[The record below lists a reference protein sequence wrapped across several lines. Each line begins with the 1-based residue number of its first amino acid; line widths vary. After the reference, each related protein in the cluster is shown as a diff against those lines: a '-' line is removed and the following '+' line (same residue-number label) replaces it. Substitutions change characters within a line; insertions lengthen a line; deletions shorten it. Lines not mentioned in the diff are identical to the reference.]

1 MITID
6 EITLSEGDHDTPADG
21 MCFLEAVA
29 YFGYGPF
36 SDRPACVSP
45 VIAEFGRTSN
55 DKMPDNETRDKWLKP
70 LIPIMIGTAGSAE
83 LELRRA
89 FRLADWAVREIA
101 PIALDRAGLGDHA
114 ATLRALLP
122 IVDEGTAHQSARV
135 ISLCAFAN
143 DTAYYAHDAAYDAA
157 CYAYDANEAVCA
169 AYGAARAAAY
179 AALTVTGKDVIYA
192 MISDIIKELCAM
204 KDEVGE

>member
-1 MITID
+1 MKTID
-6 EITLSEGDHDTPADG
+6 DIAQGKCSTVIT
-21 MCFLEAVA
+21 
-29 YFGYGPF
+29 
-36 SDRPACVSP
+36 
-45 VIAEFGRTSN
+45 EFYLTSSRE
-55 DKMPDNETRDKWLKP
+55 MPDAATRDKWLMP
-70 LIPIMIGTAGSAE
+70 LIPLLAGTAGSAE
-83 LELRRA
+83 LETRRL
-89 FRLADWAVREIA
+89 FRLADWAVHEIA

-122 IVDEGTAHQSARV
+122 IVDEETAHQSARV

-143 DTAYYAHDAAYDAA
+143 DTAYHAHDAAYDAA
-157 CYAYDANEAVCA
+157 CYAYDANEAVCDAYGA

-204 KDEVGE
+204 KDEDTEC